1 MGHRVP
7 FVIEPILWSCLRAA
21 VKNLYSP
28 FEGRRRGAPGRVEYC
43 CPVSHRYSLIYAS
56 RLAPGRP
63 VIRDP
68 TITRKK
74 PRRSLF
80 WGTSYRGPS
89 APPPRGVIKGMALDV
104 WAVETGRSLVA
115 TRSRASANICHLLSL
130 SPRKQRGV

>member
-89 APPPRGVIKGMALDV
+89 APPQGGNKGDGPGCLGGGDGALS
-104 WAVETGRSLVA
+104 RSYPIESICQYLSSIIA
-115 TRSRASANICHLLSL
+115 LAS
-130 SPRKQRGV
+130 